1 MIKQLKVRRGI
12 QVISLVKVILKIM
25 SHKTIQC
32 FSEVKNIFL
41 KMLIAIMFNQQDF
54 LMKVLNLLLL
64 LNITFTD
71 KRLVNIYIGYE
82 INLCCIHRLLNMRQE
97 ILSLVLLCWPKIMSL
112 IDILVLDI
120 VLKFDVC
127 RSFSL
132 SNYSEFGK
140 NVITFGA
147 DMSSSVHIDD

>member
-1 MIKQLKVRRGI
+1 
-12 QVISLVKVILKIM
+12 
-25 SHKTIQC
+25 
-32 FSEVKNIFL
+32 
-41 KMLIAIMFNQQDF
+41 
-54 LMKVLNLLLL
+54 
-64 LNITFTD
+64 
-71 KRLVNIYIGYE
+71 
-82 INLCCIHRLLNMRQE
+82 
-97 ILSLVLLCWPKIMSL
+97 MSL

-147 DMSSSVHIDD
+147 DMSSSVHIDDKKKDILILDKDVEWFR

>member
-1 MIKQLKVRRGI
+1 
-12 QVISLVKVILKIM
+12 
-25 SHKTIQC
+25 
-32 FSEVKNIFL
+32 
-41 KMLIAIMFNQQDF
+41 
-54 LMKVLNLLLL
+54 
-64 LNITFTD
+64 
-71 KRLVNIYIGYE
+71 
-82 INLCCIHRLLNMRQE
+82 
-97 ILSLVLLCWPKIMSL
+97 MSL

-147 DMSSSVHIDD
+147 DMSSSVHIDDKKKDILILDKDVE